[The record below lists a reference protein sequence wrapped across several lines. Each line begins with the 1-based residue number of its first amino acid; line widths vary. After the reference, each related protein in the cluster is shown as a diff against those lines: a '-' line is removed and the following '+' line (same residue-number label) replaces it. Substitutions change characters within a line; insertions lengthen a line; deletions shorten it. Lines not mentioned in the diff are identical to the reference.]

1 MKIVI
6 DIPDKY
12 FTEDLVGVSISIS
25 GNPDKKVFGMAHLRD
40 LSGKVLNDLH
50 SYVLKENQ
58 TLVVNS
64 EGAFDSDTYNEGL
77 KHLIKRA
84 IALSLEATSHDYS
97 ITELIDII
105 DNYPYVDFFEIERME
120 TIFDRYEDEMV
131 KRITTLK
138 CAIDDAGI
146 PKISKEELARWCRD
160 NNVYFVDTKIKA
172 DHIESPCVD
181 DQTIKS
187 DDGKLKLS
195 LVPREIIRAIARA
208 RMYGLKKYGDKE
220 SWRSV
225 SEERY
230 RDALFRHLLLYLD
243 DPDGVDDE
251 SGLSHLDHIAT
262 NVAFLCE
269 LKKNKED

>member
-84 IALSLEATSHDYS
+84 IALSFEATSHDYS

-131 KRITTLK
+131 KWLATLK
-138 CAIDDAGI
+138 CTLDDAGI
-146 PKISKEELARWCRD
+146 PKISKEELTRWCRD
-160 NNVYFVDTKIKA
+160 NNVYFVKTEEDKSN
-172 DHIESPCVD
+172 EN
-181 DQTIKS
+181 DQSIKS

-220 SWRSV
+220 SWESV
-225 SEERY
+225 SKERY
-230 RDALFRHLLLYLD
+230 IDALYRHFLTYLD
-243 DPDGVDDE
+243 DIGGVDEE
-251 SGLSHLDHIAT
+251 SGLLHTDHIAF
-262 NVAFLCE
+262 NIAAICE
-269 LKKNKED
+269 LEKKERENE